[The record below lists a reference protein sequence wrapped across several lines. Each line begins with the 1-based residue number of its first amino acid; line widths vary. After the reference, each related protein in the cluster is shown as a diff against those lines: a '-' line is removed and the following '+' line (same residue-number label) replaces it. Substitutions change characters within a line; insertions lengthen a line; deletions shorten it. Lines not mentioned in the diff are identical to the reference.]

1 MKKEKYRKPVFIED
15 LSEEQF
21 DKEMEKGFE
30 DIENGRTISLEEA
43 ERIIKATR

>member
-21 DKEMEKGFE
+21 DEEMKKGSFRGWLFAKLLPKMNDRWALFE
-30 DIENGRTISLEEA
+30 W
-43 ERIIKATR
+43 